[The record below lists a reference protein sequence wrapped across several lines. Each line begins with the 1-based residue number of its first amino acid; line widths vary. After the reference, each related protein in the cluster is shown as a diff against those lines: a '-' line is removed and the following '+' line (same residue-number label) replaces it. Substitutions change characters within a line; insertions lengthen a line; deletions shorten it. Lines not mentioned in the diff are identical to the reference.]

1 MIRQATIPIIL
12 LLVLTACVPTWQ
24 EIRALEPVRQGMS
37 KGHYKT
43 LAICFIRASE
53 AEDSWGGRLDYKILD
68 NEQAR
73 QAYVS
78 VLFIPGGIWAISP
91 AQPIMEWMFTQT
103 DPENTL
109 VAVRA
114 RNPIDGQ
121 ERWESIERCTRQ
133 GGSG

>member
-1 MIRQATIPIIL
+1 MRLVGGCMLVTL
-12 LLVLTACVPTWQ
+12 LAACTPTWQ
-24 EIRALEPVRQGMS
+24 DIRSREPAQQGTLA
-37 KGHYKT
+37 GHYKT
-43 LAICFIRASE
+43 LAICFIRAGE
-53 AEDSWGGRLDYKILD
+53 AEDSWGGCLDYKMLD

-91 AQPIMEWMFTQT
+91 AQPVKEWTFAQI
-103 DPENTL
+103 DPEKTR

-121 ERWESIERCTRQ
+121 EDWPLVERCANKTIKP
-133 GGSG
+133 